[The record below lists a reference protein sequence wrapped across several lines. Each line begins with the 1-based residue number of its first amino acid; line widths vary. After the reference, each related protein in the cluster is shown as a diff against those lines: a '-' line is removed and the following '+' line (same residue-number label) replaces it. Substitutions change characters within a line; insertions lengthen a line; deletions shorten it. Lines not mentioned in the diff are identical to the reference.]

1 MGKSSRRTQTSSST
15 TNATPSPEAI
25 RAFIE
30 NKRLHY
36 IEVSNRSAKG
46 TPYKKFNAR
55 AAKIYTYAYN
65 KDQENYNAYKLKWVD
80 SANEILKT
88 FNDNEQML
96 KALHTKMTKEMQEII
111 SIEQLV
117 FRDL

>member
-1 MGKSSRRTQTSSST
+1 MGKSSRRTQTSST

-25 RAFIE
+25 RAFLGA
-30 NKRLHY
+30 KRTHY
-36 IEVSNRSAKG
+36 IEVSNRSAEG

-65 KDQENYNAYKLKWVD
+65 NDQENYRAYKLKWVE

-88 FNDNEQML
+88 FKDNEQML
-96 KALHTKMTKEMQEII
+96 EALHTKMTKEMQEII
-111 SIEQLV
+111 GIEQLV
-117 FRDL
+117 FSDL